1 MKRLAL
7 TPARAVILAIDAG
20 AVSGHALTAPENGK
34 HALLD
39 SGYCGDA
46 DERSQVCED
55 AWLSAD
61 ARDLPL
67 VVVAEDWPSGAFPN
81 ATAYG
86 SVRESWGAW
95 RQALEAALGDEPLR
109 LVRVHVGTWRGAL
122 GLRPVVDATVR
133 AKPERDRSRAAW
145 KRSAV
150 LAVSARFGMMCSDDE
165 AEAICIA
172 TWGAHSAE
180 VAAVLAPKTRRRA
193 A

>member
-1 MKRLAL
+1 MTRLLL
-7 TPARAVILAIDAG
+7 TPARACILAIDAG
-20 AVSGHALTAPENGK
+20 AVSGHALCAPENGR

-39 SGYCGDA
+39 SGYCGDW
-46 DERSQVCED
+46 DERCQV
-55 AWLSAD
+55 AD
-61 ARDLPL
+61 AAVTAAVVRDLPL

-81 ATAYG
+81 ATAYA

-95 RQALEAALGDEPLR
+95 AQAIASAAGDTQPPI
-109 LVRVHVGTWRGAL
+109 VRVYVATWRAAL

-150 LAVSARFGMMCSDDE
+150 LAVLGRYGLTVQDDE
-165 AEAICIA
+165 AEAICLA

-180 VAAVLAPKTRRRA
+180 VAAVLAPKKRRRA